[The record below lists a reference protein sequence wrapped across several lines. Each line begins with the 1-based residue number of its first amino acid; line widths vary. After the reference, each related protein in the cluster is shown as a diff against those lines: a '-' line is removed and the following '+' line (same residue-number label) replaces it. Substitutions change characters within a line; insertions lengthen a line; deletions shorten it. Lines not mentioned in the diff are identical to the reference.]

1 MTGFDVETENF
12 YQLRGQYYLGDGLYV
27 WEDVDAQAETLD
39 DCLGHKESAILNSPE
54 YVDFMVEYRVVTTIL
69 VMPPENG
76 IESDME
82 R

>member
-1 MTGFDVETENF
+1 MDVESEHF

-27 WEDVDAQAETLD
+27 WEDVDAQCETLE
-39 DCLGHKESAILNSPE
+39 DCLNCKEYAIENSPQ

-69 VMPPENG
+69 ILAPENN